1 MIRALVLDFDGLII
15 NTEEVLIDSYAEVYR
30 AHGVPFNREEFV
42 RNVGGAEYSFDPW
55 HPFGRTADR
64 AGLETARSRHNKEK
78 GLTLQP
84 LPGVVA
90 LLDAARAAG
99 IPLAV
104 ASNSG
109 HAHVEGHLARLGL
122 LGRFAFIACR
132 EDAPRPKPDPALY
145 RLALRQ
151 LGVRGP
157 EAVAFEDSSPGSLAA
172 KRAGLWAVV
181 VPNSAT
187 AHHDFRHADWRV
199 GSLAE
204 VALPALAAR
213 FGGGK

>member
-1 MIRALVLDFDGLII
+1 VIRALVLDFDGLVI

-64 AGLETARSRHNKEK
+64 AELETARSRHNRAK
-78 GLTLQP
+78 GLALQP

-90 LLDAARAAG
+90 LLDAARSAG

-122 LGRFAFIACR
+122 LERFAFIACR
-132 EDAPRPKPDPALY
+132 EDAPAPKPDPGLY
-145 RLALRQ
+145 RLVLRQ

-172 KRAGLWAVV
+172 KRAGLGAVV

-204 VALPALAAR
+204 VTLPSLAAR